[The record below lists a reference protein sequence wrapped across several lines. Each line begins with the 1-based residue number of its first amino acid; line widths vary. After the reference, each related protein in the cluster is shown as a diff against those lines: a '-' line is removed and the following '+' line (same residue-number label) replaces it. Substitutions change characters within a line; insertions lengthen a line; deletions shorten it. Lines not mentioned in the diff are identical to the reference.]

1 MGRQRHCGWCYGRGH
16 NRSTCEQYT
25 ERMKEYAEDEVKEN
39 QMVERNG
46 GEHLRNYQQYQK
58 CYAKRIKSDTLLDGT
73 KLDAPIQR
81 RRKSTRTCSYCGEA
95 GHNRRSC
102 AAFDKKKESLIKAT
116 SDYRKA
122 IKEQLES
129 SGWGIGALVA
139 GLDRDGEIEDV
150 YMVTEVHLES
160 PSYLTML
167 RKPDE
172 PRGTTSL
179 KLVNT
184 TPAPHYYWSKQR
196 ELLLPPLE
204 ASRVPKSIKKY
215 VESYGGDY
223 DYIITRL
230 DGLKDV
236 FESNYKLVSG
246 TPQGIEFP
254 RGWTGAVSSSKATGM
269 EEHFKEMEANTKWQS
284 QRNAKREDY
293 GY

>member
-39 QMVERNG
+39 KMVEKHG

-58 CYAKRIKSDTLLDGT
+58 EYAKRIKSDTLLDGT

-95 GHNRRSC
+95 GHNRRAC
-102 AAFDKKKESLIKAT
+102 VAFDKRKESLIKAT

-122 IKEQLES
+122 VKEQLES

-139 GLDRDGEIEDV
+139 GLDRDGEVEDIF
-150 YMVTEVHLES
+150 MVTEVHLES

-167 RKPDE
+167 NAIDQ
-172 PRGTTSL
+172 PRGLTCL

-184 TPAPHYYWSKQR
+184 NPEPQYYWSKQR

-204 ASRVPKSIKKY
+204 ASKVPKSIKKY
-215 VESYGGDY
+215 VEDAGGDY
-223 DYIITRL
+223 DYISKRL
-230 DGLKDV
+230 TVLKEKFDGD
-236 FESNYKLVSG
+236 YKLVSG

-269 EEHFKEMEANTKWQS
+269 EEHLKEMEANTKWQN